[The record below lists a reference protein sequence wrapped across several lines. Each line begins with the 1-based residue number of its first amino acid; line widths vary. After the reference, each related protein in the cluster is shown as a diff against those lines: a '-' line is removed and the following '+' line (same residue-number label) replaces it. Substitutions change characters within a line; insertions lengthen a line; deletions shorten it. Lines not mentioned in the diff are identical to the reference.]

1 MALFFDPD
9 WFDARLAERGLTRE
23 ILAAACGLSPEDMAL
38 VFKDQRELSAPEV
51 AVLAE
56 MLGADPAEIAEH
68 AGVATP
74 GRVVDPVE
82 ARLRALEAR
91 VAALEGVVKGRGA

>member
-9 WFDARLAERGLTRE
+9 WFDAKLAERGLTRE
-23 ILAAACGLSPEDMAL
+23 ILAAACGLSPADLAL

-56 MLGADPAEIAEH
+56 MLGASPAEIAEH

-74 GRVVDPVE
+74 GRVADPLE
-82 ARLRALEAR
+82 ARLRSLEAR
-91 VAALEGVVKGRGA
+91 VAALEAGVRGRE

>member
-9 WFDARLAERGLTRE
+9 WFDARLAQRGLTRQT
-23 ILAAACGLSPEDMAL
+23 LAAACGLSEADMAL
-38 VFKDQRELSAPEV
+38 VFKDQRELTAAEV

-56 MLGADPAEIAEH
+56 MLAASPAEIAEH

-74 GRVVDPVE
+74 GRVADPVE

-91 VAALEGVVKGRGA
+91 VAALEAGAKGRG

>member
-1 MALFFDPD
+1 MALFFDAD

-23 ILAAACGLSPEDMAL
+23 ILAAACGLSEADMAL
-38 VFKDQRELSAPEV
+38 VFKDQRELTAREV

-56 MLGADPAEIAEH
+56 MLGAGPAEIAEH

-74 GRVVDPVE
+74 GRRPDPLKT
-82 ARLRALEAR
+82 RLRALEAR
-91 VAALEGVVKGRGA
+91 VAALEAMMRGQID

>member
-1 MALFFDPD
+1 
-9 WFDARLAERGLTRE
+9 
-23 ILAAACGLSPEDMAL
+23 MAL
-38 VFKDQRELSAPEV
+38 VFKDQRELSPREV

-56 MLGADPAEIAEH
+56 MLAASPAEIADH

-74 GRVVDPVE
+74 GRLADPMD

-91 VAALEGVVKGRGA
+91 VAALEAGVKGRG

>member
-9 WFDARLAERGLTRE
+9 WFDACLAERGLTRE
-23 ILAAACGLSPEDMAL
+23 ILAAACGLSDADMAL
-38 VFKDQRELSAPEV
+38 VFKDQRELTAREV

-56 MLGADPAEIAEH
+56 MLGASPAEIAEH

-74 GRVVDPVE
+74 GRLADPVD

-91 VAALEGVVKGRGA
+91 VAALEAVVKGRG

>member
-9 WFDARLAERGLTRE
+9 WFDARLAARGLTRE
-23 ILAAACGLSPEDMAL
+23 ILAAACGLSDADMAL
-38 VFKDQRELSAPEV
+38 VFKDQRELNPREV

-56 MLGADPAEIAEH
+56 MLGASPAEIADH

-74 GRVVDPVE
+74 GRLADPMD

-91 VAALEGVVKGRGA
+91 VAALEAGVKGRG